1 MKQQSKSSQT
11 VILPAALTSA
21 KSTSGIMIVIKT
33 GTLSLTIIRSS
44 KKQTSIAR
52 STPEAELIAMSS
64 AMFTEVFTVQSML
77 EQLLERLVAVN
88 YRQDNQA
95 VVEIVTSGYS
105 AKLRHAPGVHR
116 VNVSSVNEIC

>member
-1 MKQQSKSSQT
+1 
-11 VILPAALTSA
+11 
-21 KSTSGIMIVIKT
+21 MIVIKT
-33 GTLSLTIIRSS
+33 GTLSLTIIWSS

-105 AKLRHAPGVHR
+105 AKLRHAPRVHR
-116 VNVSSVNEIC
+116 VNVSSVKEIC